1 MILLN
6 IIKKFLKNNINKFLL
21 FIVSFIFLFFFI
33 GLFLDIGENPKKS
46 NYIISLGGDIEFKR
60 INKAI
65 ELYKNDYSSSN
76 KIILTGYNEEIKY
89 RNIEI
94 ERKSYLLNMGI
105 EVKNIILLF
114 NTKNT
119 FNELKSIKEFIL
131 KEKVSNIIIVSDPP
145 HTKRIK
151 MLCKILK
158 YDENKIN
165 YNIISSNPEWWNKK
179 FLFLHYKAY
188 IFISKEIIKIVHN
201 YFKYFLINR
210 IGLSIK

>member
-65 ELYKNDYSSSN
+65 ELYKNGYSSSN
-76 KIILTGYNEEIKY
+76 KIILTGYNEESKY

-94 ERKSYLLNMGI
+94 KRKSYLLSIGI
-105 EVKNIILLF
+105 EEKNIILFF

-131 KEKVSNIIIVSDPP
+131 KEKVSNIIIISDPP
-145 HTKRIK
+145 HTKRISI
-151 MLCKILK
+151 LCEIL
-158 YDENKIN
+158 EFNKSNIN
-165 YNIISSNPEWWNKK
+165 YNIVSSDVSWWNKK
-179 FLFLHYKAY
+179 FLLFNYKAY
-188 IFISKEIIKIVHN
+188 IFIAKETSKIVHN

-210 IGLSIK
+210 IGLSI